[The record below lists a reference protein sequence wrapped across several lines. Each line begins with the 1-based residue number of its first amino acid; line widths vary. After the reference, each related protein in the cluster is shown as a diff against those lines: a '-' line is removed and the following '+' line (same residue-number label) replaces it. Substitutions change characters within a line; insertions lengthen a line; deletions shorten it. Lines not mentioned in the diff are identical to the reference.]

1 MNSEMCRKVIREQI
15 DGIRAISPPED
26 LGAQRAISL
35 LNVIDWLLI
44 ENGRLAEKM
53 ASPEGGQRPE
63 AILVEVED
71 FEGRVWAFN
80 LRHCIYFSRREEGG
94 TVIMLRD
101 GRVITIDEPYSDFL
115 NRITGNDK
123 EQGDECQEQE

>member
-44 ENGRLAEKM
+44 ENGRLAEEV
-53 ASPEGGQRPE
+53 ASPGVPF
-63 AILVEVED
+63 VEVED